1 MWSTLLIA
9 QAIGWLVLIL
19 SSPLIFI
26 FVRKAVLHLSYVIL
40 PRDTILQYQSDG
52 QVTEAYYI
60 KHKLFGA
67 ASFRK
72 LTQEE
77 IMQLEPA
84 K

>member
-26 FVRKAVLHLSYVIL
+26 FTKKTVRHLSYVIL

-52 QVTEAYYI
+52 NITEAYYI
-60 KHKLFGA
+60 KHKLFKS

-72 LTQEE
+72 LTPEE
-77 IMQLEPA
+77 IMQLESA

>member
-26 FVRKAVLHLSYVIL
+26 FIRKAVLHLSYIIL
-40 PRDTILQYQSDG
+40 PRDTILQYQADG
-52 QVTEAYYI
+52 RVTEAYYI
-60 KHKLFGA
+60 EYKLFRG

-72 LTQEE
+72 MTQEE